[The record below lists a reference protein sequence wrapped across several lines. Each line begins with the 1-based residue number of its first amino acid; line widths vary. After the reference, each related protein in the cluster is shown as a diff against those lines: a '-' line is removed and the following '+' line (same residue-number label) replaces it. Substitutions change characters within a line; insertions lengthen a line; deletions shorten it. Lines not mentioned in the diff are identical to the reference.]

1 MKKMSFIEI
10 ISSSWSYM
18 LEGLWV
24 TLFLTIISII
34 LGFFLGVLLAVAK
47 TYGNKMF
54 YYISYLFIE
63 IIRGTPLLVQLFI
76 LYYSLPVIGIRLS
89 PLLASVISFSLN
101 SAAYQAEYLRGAIQ
115 SIPSGQMQASLS
127 IGMKKS
133 QSIRLII
140 LPQALRKFIPS
151 WTNEFIYLLKYSSLS
166 YIVGAPEI
174 MAQAKF
180 VASRN
185 FEFFK
190 VYLFAAIIYFILVTI
205 FGEIFRYIEKKL
217 KIPGTL
223 SYARNGS

>member
-1 MKKMSFIEI
+1 MTFIEI
-10 ISSSWSYM
+10 VQSSWKYM
-18 LEGLWV
+18 LDGLWI
-24 TLFLTIISII
+24 TLFLTISSVII
-34 LGFFLGVLLAVAK
+34 GFFIAIFLSLSK
-47 TYGNKMF
+47 MYGNKVL
-54 YYISYLFIE
+54 YTISNCYIE

-89 PLLASVISFSLN
+89 PLTASIISFFLN
-101 SAAYQAEYLRGAIQ
+101 SSAYQAEYLRGAIQ
-115 SIPSGQMQASLS
+115 SISSGQMQAALS
-127 IGMKKS
+127 IGMTKW
-133 QSIRLII
+133 QSIRFVI
-140 LPQALRKFIPS
+140 LPQAIRRFIPS

-190 VYLFAAIIYFILVTI
+190 VYLFAGIIYFLLVTV
-205 FGEIFRYIEKKL
+205 FSEIFRYIENKL

-223 SYARNGS
+223 SQARE

>member
-1 MKKMSFIEI
+1 MTFIEI
-10 ISSSWSYM
+10 VQSSWKYM
-18 LEGLWV
+18 LDGLWI
-24 TLFLTIISII
+24 TLFLTMSSVII
-34 LGFFLGVLLAVAK
+34 GFFIAIFLSLSK
-47 TYGNKMF
+47 MYGNNVL
-54 YYISYLFIE
+54 YTISNCYIE

-89 PLLASVISFSLN
+89 PLTASIISFFLN
-101 SAAYQAEYLRGAIQ
+101 SSAYQAEYLRGAIQ
-115 SIPSGQMQASLS
+115 SISSGQMQAALS
-127 IGMKKS
+127 IGMTKW
-133 QSIRLII
+133 QSIRFVI
-140 LPQALRKFIPS
+140 LPQAIRRFIPS

-190 VYLFAAIIYFILVTI
+190 VYLFAGIIYFLLVTV
-205 FGEIFRYIEKKL
+205 FSEIFRYIENKL

-223 SYARNGS
+223 SQARE

>member
-1 MKKMSFIEI
+1 MTFIEI
-10 ISSSWSYM
+10 VQSSWKYM
-18 LEGLWV
+18 LDGLWI
-24 TLFLTIISII
+24 TLFLTMSSVII
-34 LGFFLGVLLAVAK
+34 GFFIAIFLSLSK
-47 TYGNKMF
+47 MYGNKVL
-54 YYISYLFIE
+54 YTISNCYIE

-89 PLLASVISFSLN
+89 PLTASIISFFLN
-101 SAAYQAEYLRGAIQ
+101 SSAYQAEYLRGAIQ
-115 SIPSGQMQASLS
+115 SISSGQMQAALS
-127 IGMKKS
+127 IGMTKW
-133 QSIRLII
+133 QSIRFVI
-140 LPQALRKFIPS
+140 LPQAIRRFIPS

-190 VYLFAAIIYFILVTI
+190 VYLFAGIIYFLLVTV
-205 FGEIFRYIEKKL
+205 FSEIFRYIENKL

-223 SYARNGS
+223 SQARE

>member
-1 MKKMSFIEI
+1 MTFIEI
-10 ISSSWSYM
+10 VQSSWTYM
-18 LEGLWV
+18 LDGLWV
-24 TLFLTIISII
+24 TLFLTLSSVVI
-34 LGFFLGVLLAVAK
+34 GFFLAIFLSLSK
-47 TYGNKMF
+47 MYGNKVL
-54 YYISYLFIE
+54 YTISNWYIE

-89 PLLASVISFSLN
+89 PLTASIISFFLN
-101 SAAYQAEYLRGAIQ
+101 SSAYQAEYLRGAIQ
-115 SIPSGQMQASLS
+115 SISSGQMQAALS
-127 IGMKKS
+127 VGMTKW
-133 QSIRLII
+133 QAIRFVI
-140 LPQALRKFIPS
+140 LPQAIRRFIPS

-190 VYLFAAIIYFILVTI
+190 VYLFAAIIYFLLVTA
-205 FGEIFRYIEKKL
+205 FSEVFRYIENKV

-223 SYARNGS
+223 SQARE

>member
-1 MKKMSFIEI
+1 MTFIEI
-10 ISSSWSYM
+10 VQSSWTYM
-18 LEGLWV
+18 LDGLWV
-24 TLFLTIISII
+24 TLFLTLSSVVI
-34 LGFFLGVLLAVAK
+34 GFFLAIFLSLSK
-47 TYGNKMF
+47 MYGNKVL
-54 YYISYLFIE
+54 YTISNLYIE

-89 PLLASVISFSLN
+89 PLTASIISFFLN
-101 SAAYQAEYLRGAIQ
+101 SSAYQAEYLRGAIQ
-115 SIPSGQMQASLS
+115 SISSGQMQAALS
-127 IGMKKS
+127 VGMTKW
-133 QSIRLII
+133 QAIRFII
-140 LPQALRKFIPS
+140 LPQAIRRFIPS

-190 VYLFAAIIYFILVTI
+190 VYLFAAIIYFLLVTA
-205 FGEIFRYIEKKL
+205 FSEVFRYIENKV

-223 SYARNGS
+223 SQARE

>member
-1 MKKMSFIEI
+1 MTFIEI
-10 ISSSWSYM
+10 VQSSWKYM
-18 LEGLWV
+18 LDGLWI
-24 TLFLTIISII
+24 TLFLTMSSVII
-34 LGFFLGVLLAVAK
+34 GFFIAIFLSLSK
-47 TYGNKMF
+47 MYGNKVL
-54 YYISYLFIE
+54 YTISNCYIE

-89 PLLASVISFSLN
+89 PLTASIISFFLN
-101 SAAYQAEYLRGAIQ
+101 SSAYQAEYLRGAIQ
-115 SIPSGQMQASLS
+115 SISSGQMQAALS
-127 IGMKKS
+127 IGMTKW
-133 QSIRLII
+133 QSIRFVI
-140 LPQALRKFIPS
+140 LPQAIRRFIPS

-190 VYLFAAIIYFILVTI
+190 VYLFAGIIYFLLVTV
-205 FGEIFRYIEKKL
+205 FSESFRYIENKL

-223 SYARNGS
+223 SQARE

>member
-1 MKKMSFIEI
+1 MTFIEI
-10 ISSSWSYM
+10 VQSSWKYM
-18 LEGLWV
+18 LDGLWI
-24 TLFLTIISII
+24 TLFLTMSSVII
-34 LGFFLGVLLAVAK
+34 GFFIAIFLSLSK
-47 TYGNKMF
+47 MYGNKVL
-54 YYISYLFIE
+54 YTISNCYIE

-89 PLLASVISFSLN
+89 PLTTSIISFFLN
-101 SAAYQAEYLRGAIQ
+101 SSAYQAEYLRGAIQ
-115 SIPSGQMQASLS
+115 SISSGQMQAALS
-127 IGMKKS
+127 IGMTKW
-133 QSIRLII
+133 QSIRFVI
-140 LPQALRKFIPS
+140 LPQAIRRFIPS

-190 VYLFAAIIYFILVTI
+190 VYLFAGIIYFLLVTV
-205 FGEIFRYIEKKL
+205 FSEIFRYIENKL

-223 SYARNGS
+223 SQARE

>member
-1 MKKMSFIEI
+1 
-10 ISSSWSYM
+10 M
-18 LEGLWV
+18 LDGLWI
-24 TLFLTIISII
+24 TLFLTMSSVII
-34 LGFFLGVLLAVAK
+34 GFFIAIFLSLSK
-47 TYGNKMF
+47 MYGNKVL
-54 YYISYLFIE
+54 YTISNCYIE

-89 PLLASVISFSLN
+89 PLTASIISFFLN
-101 SAAYQAEYLRGAIQ
+101 SSAYQAEYLRGAIQ
-115 SIPSGQMQASLS
+115 SISSGQMQAALS
-127 IGMKKS
+127 IGMTKW
-133 QSIRLII
+133 QSIRFVI
-140 LPQALRKFIPS
+140 LPQAIRRFIPS

-190 VYLFAAIIYFILVTI
+190 VYLFAGIIYFLLVTV
-205 FGEIFRYIEKKL
+205 FSEIFRYIENKL

-223 SYARNGS
+223 SQARE

>member
-1 MKKMSFIEI
+1 MTFIEI
-10 ISSSWSYM
+10 VHSSWTYM
-18 LEGLWV
+18 LDGLWV
-24 TLFLTIISII
+24 TLFLTLSSVVI
-34 LGFFLGVLLAVAK
+34 GFFLAIFLSLSK
-47 TYGNKMF
+47 MYGNKVL
-54 YYISYLFIE
+54 YTISNCYIE

-89 PLLASVISFSLN
+89 PLTASIISFFLN
-101 SAAYQAEYLRGAIQ
+101 SSAYQAEYLRGAIQ
-115 SIPSGQMQASLS
+115 SISSGQMQAALS
-127 IGMKKS
+127 VGMTKW
-133 QSIRLII
+133 QAIRFVI
-140 LPQALRKFIPS
+140 LPQAIRRFIPS

-190 VYLFAAIIYFILVTI
+190 VYLFAAIIYFLLVTA
-205 FGEIFRYIEKKL
+205 FSEVFRYIENKV

-223 SYARNGS
+223 SQARE